1 MTSQKTHITDEER
14 PNAQQCHNGRY
25 YRRNENSENRI
36 AARTGQ
42 QYCGRLVNL
51 FKVIL
56 RANLAPKMEESQL
69 TLLQI
74 KILRFVLWH
83 FDLDFSVFNS
93 QFNFSPYR
101 FIDRYILIDSFKTDS

>member
-1 MTSQKTHITDEER
+1 MKNGPT
-14 PNAQQCHNGRY
+14 PNSAIMADTTV
-25 YRRNENSENRI
+25 RRNENSENRI

-74 KILRFVLWH
+74 
-83 FDLDFSVFNS
+83 
-93 QFNFSPYR
+93 
-101 FIDRYILIDSFKTDS
+101 